1 MATEIT
7 VPGTEV
13 QAKVRNPLGV
23 LGLALITF
31 GIYGIFWYY
40 FINKEMA
47 QLGKSYQRP
56 DLGESPG
63 MSVLA
68 VTLGAFI
75 LVPPFVSIYNTT
87 KRINAAQSL
96 AGAEQSPSAG
106 LNFVLWLFLS
116 PVAIYLT
123 QDGLNKAWQR
133 WVPTATA

>member
-13 QAKVRNPLGV
+13 QAKVRKPLGV

-106 LNFVLWLFLS
+106 LNFVLWLFIS

-133 WVPTATA
+133 WVPTATP